1 MQMPGRK
8 TVAKIKMKKVSH
20 TDLSCDFVQ
29 NTGLSAS
36 RSQIDPYDLQEIDR
50 I

>member
-29 NTGLSAS
+29 NTGLSADHK
-36 RSQIDPYDLQEIDR
+36 IDPYDLQEIDR

>member
-8 TVAKIKMKKVSH
+8 TVAKIKMKKYHIQICLVI
-20 TDLSCDFVQ
+20 LSKTPVCQLPDHK
-29 NTGLSAS
+29 
-36 RSQIDPYDLQEIDR
+36 IDPYDLQEIDR

>member
-20 TDLSCDFVQ
+20 TDLSCDFVPV
-29 NTGLSAS
+29 NFGE
-36 RSQIDPYDLQEIDR
+36 EIIGD
-50 I
+50 